1 VNFFNSIKDKNF
13 IELLKGSS
21 ISLVLKLSAML
32 FSYLAML
39 FITNHYGAAEWGL
52 FTLCFTILSI
62 VILLPKFGFDNAIVR
77 IITELNTSNSKAEIA
92 TVLKKVFIISI
103 AISLI
108 VIVLLNMFSETLVY
122 KVLKEP
128 KMEPYITL
136 ITYILLP
143 TVLLVIISATFQA
156 LKKTMLFMLF
166 QTALINIAFLVL
178 LIVFYFIEI
187 KIKIF
192 EVYLYATLAALFIG
206 SIVFFRV
213 LNKNNNKGSISS
225 QKKYTYSKIA
235 SISFPMMLSSSF
247 ALLMG
252 WSDILMLSYY
262 KTTVDVGIYNS
273 SLRLAALSGIT
284 LIAVNAIAAP
294 KFVEFYSKKNMSGLK
309 DTVQKSTKMIFFMSA
324 PILLILIIFSK
335 QILSFFGDEFIV
347 GYLALIYLCASRFV
361 NAISGSVGYI
371 MQMTDQQRTYQN
383 IIIIAFLINLMLN
396 FLLIPKHGFNG
407 AAIASSIAMVFWN
420 ITLVIIIKRKL
431 GFWTIY
437 IPFIT
442 K

>member
-1 VNFFNSIKDKNF
+1 MITFFKNKDKNF

-21 ISLVLKLSAML
+21 TSLFLKILGMMFGYA
-32 FSYLAML
+32 AML
-39 FITNHYGAAEWGL
+39 FITNYYGAEEWG
-52 FTLCFTILSI
+52 IYSLSI
-62 VILLPKFGFDNAIVR
+62 TLLSIAILIPKFGFDNAVVR
-77 IITELNTSNSKAEIA
+77 IVTELNITNNKAEIA

-103 AISLI
+103 TISLI
-108 VIVLLNMFSETLVY
+108 IIVLLNVFSEALVY

-128 KMEPYITL
+128 KMKPYIAL

-156 LKKTMLFMLF
+156 LKKTILFMLF
-166 QTALINIAFLVL
+166 QTALINIVFLLL

-192 EVYLYATLAALFIG
+192 EVYLYATLGALFIG
-206 SIVFFRV
+206 SIIFFKV
-213 LNKNNNKGSISS
+213 LNKMKEGNIGS
-225 QKKYTYSKIA
+225 QKYTYSKIA

-284 LIAVNAIAAP
+284 LIAVNAIATP
-294 KFVEFYSKKNMSGLK
+294 KFVEFYSKKDMSGLK
-309 DTVQKSTKMIFFMSA
+309 NTVQKSTKIIFFIST
-324 PILLILIIFSK
+324 PFLLILVVFSR
-335 QILSFFGDEFIV
+335 QILNFFGEEFVV
-347 GYLALIYLCASRFV
+347 GYLVLIYLCLARFI

-371 MQMTDQQRTYQN
+371 MQMTNQQRTYQN

-396 FLLIPKHGFNG
+396 FLLIPKYGFNG

>member
-1 VNFFNSIKDKNF
+1 VKLFNNIKDQNS

-21 ISLVLKLSAML
+21 ISLVLKFSAML

-39 FITNHYGAAEWGL
+39 FITNHYGANEWGL

-62 VILLPKFGFDNAIVR
+62 VILLPKFGFDNALVR
-77 IITELNTSNSKAEIA
+77 IITELNTTNNKAEIA
-92 TVLKKVFIISI
+92 TALKKVFTISI
-103 AISLI
+103 TISLI
-108 VIVLLNMFSETLVY
+108 IIVLLNVFSETLVY

-128 KMEPYITL
+128 EMEPYIAL
-136 ITYILLP
+136 IAYIILP

-166 QTALINIAFLVL
+166 QTALINIIFLLL
-178 LIVFYFIEI
+178 LIGFYFIEI

-192 EVYLYATLAALFIG
+192 ELYLYATLAALLIG
-206 SIVFFRV
+206 SIIFYKTIK
-213 LNKNNNKGSISS
+213 KNSSGSSISG
-225 QKKYTYSKIA
+225 KYTYRKIA
-235 SISFPMMLSSSF
+235 NISFPMMLSSSF

-294 KFVEFYSKKNMSGLK
+294 KFVEFYSKSDMRGLK

-324 PILLILIIFSK
+324 PLLLLLIIFSK

-347 GYLALIYLCASRFV
+347 GYLALIYLCASRFI

-383 IIIIAFLINLMLN
+383 IIIIAFLINLGLN
-396 FLLIPKHGFNG
+396 FMLIPRYGFNG

-420 ITLVIIIKRKL
+420 ITLVIIIKRRL

-437 IPFIT
+437 IPFVT

>member
-1 VNFFNSIKDKNF
+1 VKYFNNIKDKNF

-21 ISLVLKLSAML
+21 ISLLLKFTAML

-39 FITNHYGAAEWGL
+39 FITNHYGAEEWGL
-52 FTLCFTILSI
+52 FTLCFTVLSI
-62 VILLPKFGFDNAIVR
+62 VILLPKFGFDNAIIR
-77 IITELNTSNSKAEIA
+77 IITELNTTDNKAEISI
-92 TVLKKVFIISI
+92 VLKKMFTISI
-103 AISLI
+103 TISLV
-108 VIVLLNMFSETLVY
+108 VIVLLNVFSDALVY
-122 KVLKEP
+122 TVLKEP
-128 KMEPYITL
+128 KMEPYVAI
-136 ITYILLP
+136 ISYILLP
-143 TVLLVIISATFQA
+143 TVVLVIISTTFQA

-166 QTALINIAFLVL
+166 QTALINIVFLLL

-192 EVYLYATLAALFIG
+192 EVYLYATIGALFIG
-206 SIVFFRV
+206 SIIFFKV
-213 LNKNNNKGSISS
+213 VNKNKGGKFGL
-225 QKKYTYSKIA
+225 QKYTYSKIA

-273 SLRLAALSGIT
+273 SLRLATLSGVT

-294 KFVEFYSKKNMSGLK
+294 KFVEFYSKNDMGGLK

-324 PILLILIIFSK
+324 PLLIILIIFSK
-335 QILSFFGDEFIV
+335 QILSFFGDEFII
-347 GYLALIYLCASRFV
+347 GYIALIYLCASRFV

-383 IIIIAFLINLMLN
+383 IIIIAFLINLILN
-396 FLLIPKHGFNG
+396 FVLIPKHGFNG

-420 ITLVIIIKRKL
+420 ITLVIIIKKKL